1 MKKFTGIIFLLL
13 CLASSCDK
21 DDSLDLPAGVY
32 TEVNPMPG
40 RSALNF
46 INSELLVRS
55 EPGYATRDTFRFSLL
70 GDKLWLIPAWSNQYS
85 GTWFEF
91 QRIDNNSF
99 RVENMFPGIPEAPK
113 SYITYKK

>member
-21 DDSLDLPAGVY
+21 DDSLDLPSGLY
-32 TEVNPMPG
+32 TETNPMPG
-40 RSALNF
+40 RSTLNF

-55 EPGYATRDTFRFSLL
+55 EPGYSTRDTFRFSLL
-70 GDKLWLIPAWSNQYS
+70 DDKLWLIPTSSNQYS

-91 QRIDNNSF
+91 RRIDNNSF

-113 SYITYKK
+113 TYITYKK